1 MKSDLVEIP
10 NIRLSDTKLQQVL
23 QIVIDGNVVL
33 NKFADKA
40 IALAKSKGERYRR
53 IGRRGFRK
61 TLYKLYESNPKA
73 KSFEVMGVTVPA
85 AEVAKI
91 VKIREHQYPLLCQ
104 FSLMIK
110 KLAERWGRKDHGTT
124 LSVEDFY
131 DEGTIGF
138 INAFNSYIGRS
149 PKTNKK
155 IKFVTYAWSCID
167 RHLIKVI
174 GESNPFSP
182 WSQKTKK
189 LLLKFETTRLSD
201 RLTFDETV
209 VKLNLTPEEVQLIS
223 KMRSRLYNESSL
235 PSTYDESGEEAS
247 LLEINAMAPAERTLE
262 PDQKEVFKRLANDL
276 TAWEKTVLEGVLQG
290 RNKSDIALENIN
302 PETGES
308 YSRQAPAV
316 ALERIGK
323 KIIRLY
329 SPKRI
334 DWEAE
339 AA

>member
-10 NIRLSDTKLQQVL
+10 NVRLSDEKLKEVL
-23 QIVIDGNVVL
+23 QIVVEGNSTL

-40 IALAKSKGERYRR
+40 IQLAKSKGERYRK

-61 TLYKLYESNPKA
+61 LLYKLYDSNPKA
-73 KSFEVMGVTVPA
+73 KSFAVMGVSVPA
-85 AEVAKI
+85 ADVTKI

-104 FSLMIK
+104 FSLLIK
-110 KLAERWGRKDHGTT
+110 RLAERWGRKDHGTT
-124 LSVEDFY
+124 LSVDDFY

-138 INAFNSYIGRS
+138 INAFNSYVGRS

-155 IKFVTYAWSCID
+155 IKFVTHAWSVID
-167 RHLIKVI
+167 RHLIKVVT
-174 GESNPFSP
+174 EANPFSP

-189 LLLKFETTRLSD
+189 LLLKFETTRLQD
-201 RLTFDETV
+201 RLTFDETAI
-209 VKLNLTPEEVQLIS
+209 KLKLTQEEVQLIS
-223 KMRSRLYNESSL
+223 KMKSRLYTESSL
-235 PSTYDESGEEAS
+235 PSTYDESGDEAS
-247 LLEINAMAPAERTLE
+247 LLEINAMAPELRSLE